1 MQALHFLLELVV
13 SSKDVLVLVPKDGVV
28 SHDLFIATV
37 QRRNEVLIFLDVP
50 AIGTCTRCGPCG
62 ANPSLVVVVA
72 VMVVGSGGGGVF
84 QGVQREASSPQVG
97 MSLFYLRT
105 FLTQRTVFLVEEH
118 VDLFYILL

>member
-28 SHDLFIATV
+28 SHDLFVATV

-50 AIGTCTRCGPCG
+50 AIGASCGPCG
-62 ANPSLVVVVA
+62 ANPSLVIVVIVVVG
-72 VMVVGSGGGGVF
+72 MVLVISGGGGVF
-84 QGVQREASSPQVG
+84 HGVQSEASSPQVG

-105 FLTQRTVFLVEEH
+105 FLTQRTVFLAEEH
-118 VDLFYILL
+118 VD